1 MKSFALE
8 RLDSE
13 IFEEKSKHTKFGKT
27 EYMEYGNIL
36 LDNLRFAFG
45 VSNLG
50 KKTNGKHVIDTLH
63 LISEL
68 ARNFD
73 EAFIKKVDLF
83 EDKKFYQVDYRNS
96 KLKLTQIAKIIAI
109 DNDICYKIRKK
120 RFNLNRTI
128 RMEIKNESKQNPNI
142 WKV

>member
-13 IFEEKSKHTKFGKT
+13 IFEEKSKHTKFGRT
-27 EYMEYGNIL
+27 EYLEYDNIL
-36 LDNLRFAFG
+36 LDNFRFAFG
-45 VSNLG
+45 VSNIG
-50 KKTNGKHVIDTLH
+50 KETNGKHVIDTLH

-73 EAFIKKVDLF
+73 EAFIKKIDLF
-83 EDKKFYQVDYRNS
+83 EDKKFYQADYKNS
-96 KLKLTQIAKIIAI
+96 KVAQIAKIIAI
-109 DNDICYKIRKK
+109 DNNICFKIREK
-120 RFNLNRTI
+120 RFNLNRTM
-128 RMEIKNESKQNPNI
+128 RMEIKNEPKWKTNI

>member
-13 IFEEKSKHTKFGKT
+13 IFEEKSKHNNFGKT

-36 LDNLRFAFG
+36 LDNFRFAFG
-45 VSNLG
+45 VSNIC
-50 KKTNGKHVIDTLH
+50 KETNGKHVIDTLH

-68 ARNFD
+68 ARNSD
-73 EAFIKKVDLF
+73 EAFIKKIDLF
-83 EDKKFYQVDYRNS
+83 EDKKFYQADYKNS
-96 KLKLTQIAKIIAI
+96 KLAQIAKIIAI
-109 DNDICYKIRKK
+109 DNDICYKIREK

-128 RMEIKNESKQNPNI
+128 RMEIKNESKQNSNI
-142 WKV
+142 

>member
-36 LDNLRFAFG
+36 LDNFRFAFG
-45 VSNLG
+45 VSNIG
-50 KKTNGKHVIDTLH
+50 RETNGKHVIDTLH

-73 EAFIKKVDLF
+73 EAFIKKIDLF
-83 EDKKFYQVDYRNS
+83 KDKKFYQVDYRNS
-96 KLKLTQIAKIIAI
+96 KLTQIAKIIGI
-109 DNDICYKIRKK
+109 DNYICYKIRNKK
-120 RFNLNRTI
+120 FNLNRTI
-128 RMEIKNESKQNPNI
+128 RKEMKNESKWNPNI

>member
-13 IFEEKSKHTKFGKT
+13 IFEEKSKHNKFGKT
-27 EYMEYGNIL
+27 EYMEYDNIL
-36 LDNLRFAFG
+36 LYNFRFAFG
-45 VSNLG
+45 VSNVG
-50 KKTNGKHVIDTLH
+50 KETNGKRVIDTLH

-73 EAFIKKVDLF
+73 EAFIKKIDLF
-83 EDKKFYQVDYRNS
+83 EDKKFYQVDSRNS
-96 KLKLTQIAKIIAI
+96 KLTQIAKIIVVN
-109 DNDICYKIRKK
+109 NDICYKIREK

-128 RMEIKNESKQNPNI
+128 RMEIKNEPK
-142 WKV
+142 WKTCI

>member
-13 IFEEKSKHTKFGKT
+13 IFEEKSKHNDFGKT
-27 EYMEYGNIL
+27 EYMEYDNIL

-45 VSNLG
+45 VSNIG
-50 KKTNGKHVIDTLH
+50 KEINGKPVIDTLH

-83 EDKKFYQVDYRNS
+83 KDKKFYQVDSRS
-96 KLKLTQIAKIIAI
+96 SKLTQIAKIIAI
-109 DNDICYKIRKK
+109 DNNICHKIRDKK
-120 RFNLNRTI
+120 FNLNRTMI
-128 RMEIKNESKQNPNI
+128 REMKNESKQNPNI
-142 WKV
+142 

>member
-27 EYMEYGNIL
+27 EYLEYNNIL
-36 LDNLRFAFG
+36 LDNFRFAFG
-45 VSNLG
+45 VSNIG
-50 KKTNGKHVIDTLH
+50 KETNGKHVIDTLH
-63 LISEL
+63 LISET

-73 EAFIKKVDLF
+73 DAFIKKIDLL
-83 EDKKFYQVDYRNS
+83 EDKKFYQVNYRNS
-96 KLKLTQIAKIIAI
+96 KLTQIAKIIAI
-109 DNDICYKIRKK
+109 DNNICYKIREKK
-120 RFNLNRTI
+120 FNLNRTMI
-128 RMEIKNESKQNPNI
+128 REMKNESKQNPNI

>member
-1 MKSFALE
+1 MKTFALE

-36 LDNLRFAFG
+36 LDNFRFAFG

-50 KKTNGKHVIDTLH
+50 KETNGKPVLDTLH
-63 LISEL
+63 LMSEM
-68 ARNFD
+68 AINSD
-73 EAFIKKVDLF
+73 EAFIKKIDLF
-83 EDKKFYQVDYRNS
+83 KDNKFYQVDSRNS
-96 KLKLTQIAKIIAI
+96 KLTQIAKIIAI
-109 DNDICYKIRKK
+109 DNDICYKIREKK
-120 RFNLNRTI
+120 FNLNRTMI
-128 RMEIKNESKQNPNI
+128 REMKNESKQNTNI

>member
-13 IFEEKSKHTKFGKT
+13 IFEEKSKHNKFGKA

-36 LDNLRFAFG
+36 LDNFRFAFG
-45 VSNLG
+45 KISERSS
-50 KKTNGKHVIDTLH
+50 KIDTLH
-63 LISEL
+63 LMSEM

-73 EAFIKKVDLF
+73 EAFIKKIDLF
-83 EDKKFYQVDYRNS
+83 EDKKFYQADYKNS
-96 KLKLTQIAKIIAI
+96 KVAQIAKIIAI
-109 DNDICYKIRKK
+109 DNNICYKIREK
-120 RFNLNRTI
+120 RFNLSRTI
-128 RMEIKNESKQNPNI
+128 RMEIKNESKQNTNI

>member
-1 MKSFALE
+1 MKTFALE

-36 LDNLRFAFG
+36 LDNFRFAFG
-45 VSNLG
+45 VSDIG
-50 KKTNGKHVIDTLH
+50 KETNGKHVIDTLH
-63 LISEL
+63 LLSGL
-68 ARNFD
+68 AINFD
-73 EAFIKKVDLF
+73 ETFIKKVDLF
-83 EDKKFYQVDYRNS
+83 EDKKFYQADYKNS
-96 KLKLTQIAKIIAI
+96 KLAQIAKIIAI

-128 RMEIKNESKQNPNI
+128 RMEIKNESKQNTNI
-142 WKV
+142 

>member
-36 LDNLRFAFG
+36 LDNFRFAFG
-45 VSNLG
+45 VSNIG
-50 KKTNGKHVIDTLH
+50 RETNGKHVIDTLH

-73 EAFIKKVDLF
+73 EAFIKKIDLF
-83 EDKKFYQVDYRNS
+83 KDKKFYQVDSRNS
-96 KLKLTQIAKIIAI
+96 KLAQIAKIIVVN
-109 DNDICYKIRKK
+109 NDICYKIREK
-120 RFNLNRTI
+120 RFNLKRTI
-128 RMEIKNESKQNPNI
+128 RMEIKNESKQNSNI

>member
-13 IFEEKSKHTKFGKT
+13 IFEEKSKHNNFGKT

-36 LDNLRFAFG
+36 LDNFRFAFG
-45 VSNLG
+45 VSNIG
-50 KKTNGKHVIDTLH
+50 KETNGKHVIDTLH

-73 EAFIKKVDLF
+73 ETFIKKIDLF
-83 EDKKFYQVDYRNS
+83 KDKKFYQVDSRNS
-96 KLKLTQIAKIIAI
+96 KLTQIAKIIVVN
-109 DNDICYKIRKK
+109 NDICYKIREKK
-120 RFNLNRTI
+120 FNLNRTMI
-128 RMEIKNESKQNPNI
+128 REMKNESKQNPNI